1 MIMPLGTDAQI
12 SLTGRYARG
21 ISGLNNSGLGDCV
34 QNCDRLGDGCENGL
48 HVPEV
53 LHSMVFVGRRPAGQ
67 RPSAVLSRRL
77 VWLGVVDNLS
87 APAGRPTMRRR
98 RDQRSYLHAGPAAE
112 EAEDQ
117 DDHGDYEQQVNEP
130 AADASE
136 QAEKP
141 ENGDDDGCPKA
152 A

>member
-1 MIMPLGTDAQI
+1 
-12 SLTGRYARG
+12 
-21 ISGLNNSGLGDCV
+21 V
-34 QNCDRLGDGCENGL
+34 
-48 HVPEV
+48 
-53 LHSMVFVGRRPAGQ
+53 
-67 RPSAVLSRRL
+67 
-77 VWLGVVDNLS
+77 
-87 APAGRPTMRRR
+87 
-98 RDQRSYLHAGPAAE
+98 
-112 EAEDQ
+112 EDQ